1 MLVLSVPVLA
11 GSLLFLLLDRN
22 FNTSFYDVKKGG
34 NPLLYQHLFWFFG
47 HPEVYVIILPV
58 FGIISESILFL
69 TDKDR
74 LFGQTSITFA
84 SIWIAVLG
92 TSVWGHH
99 MYTAGLDVDTR
110 TYFSAATMII
120 AIPRA
125 VKIFNWLGT
134 LFGSNQKV
142 QPLWCWSYSFIFLF
156 TVGGLSGIV
165 LSAARL
171 DVVLHDTYY
180 VVAHFHYTLSLGA
193 VYGIFCGFCL

>member
-1 MLVLSVPVLA
+1 MPVLA

-22 FNTSFYDVKKGG
+22 FNTSFYDANKGG

-58 FGIISESILFL
+58 FGIVSECVLFL

-74 LFGQTSITFA
+74 LFGQTSMTFA

-99 MYTAGLDVDTR
+99 MYTAGLDIDTR

-125 VKIFNWLGT
+125 VKIFN
-134 LFGSNQKV
+134 
-142 QPLWCWSYSFIFLF
+142 
-156 TVGGLSGIV
+156 
-165 LSAARL
+165 
-171 DVVLHDTYY
+171 
-180 VVAHFHYTLSLGA
+180 
-193 VYGIFCGFCL
+193 